1 MSILR
6 LIGLCGYLLFWHSKK
21 GFTRIK
27 LGRGHCSNVNKK
39 KLNKFHNFLF
49 LFLCCTF
56 LARLLDRDFDWEGQ
70 EYGLFLVA
78 FCDQTLPSKSQRKKE
93 RI

>member
-1 MSILR
+1 VVTAAMSTK
-6 LIGLCGYLLFWHSKK
+6 S
-21 GFTRIK
+21 
-27 LGRGHCSNVNKK
+27 
-39 KLNKFHNFLF
+39 LNKFYNFLS
-49 LFLCCTF
+49 CTF
-56 LARLLDRDFDWEGQ
+56 LLRLLDRDFDWEGQ